1 MDTKTQMNMDNPS
14 DNPSENP
21 SEKPSE
27 KPSENPSE
35 KQKMFTI
42 SCCDKLFK
50 VPKKFIE
57 KSSYFKN
64 MIEDTYCD
72 GDEDDDNILPIPN
85 KFIDSIE
92 DFISIFNDF
101 EKIMV
106 KNIPIT
112 DYLETD
118 IDKYIKSF
126 PEQNIM
132 PPFTKQIIS
141 LSKKYNI
148 KTLKLIIQLCD
159 FLDLQSL
166 IYSIGLIIAQKI
178 KDIKN
183 FDEKVKVIKKMRYKL
198 GHITTDE

>member
-1 MDTKTQMNMDNPS
+1 MDTSNINTSKNTI
-14 DNPSENP
+14 EN
-21 SEKPSE
+21 
-27 KPSENPSE
+27 
-35 KQKMFTI
+35 QKNFTI

-50 VPKKFIE
+50 VSKKLI
-57 KSSYFKN
+57 KQSSYFKN

-72 GDEDDDNILPIPN
+72 GDDDNILPIPN

-92 DFISIFNDF
+92 SLISIFNDF
-101 EKIMV
+101 ETIMV

-112 DYLETD
+112 DYLEKD
-118 IDKYIKSF
+118 INKYIQSF

-141 LSKKYNI
+141 LSQKYNV

-159 FLDLQSL
+159 FLDLQSV
-166 IYSIGLIIAQKI
+166 IYVTSLIIAQKI

-183 FDEKVKVIKKMRYKL
+183 FDQKVKVFKKMRYKL

>member
-1 MDTKTQMNMDNPS
+1 MDTSNI
-14 DNPSENP
+14 NPSENTI
-21 SEKPSE
+21 
-27 KPSENPSE
+27 EN
-35 KQKMFTI
+35 QKIFTI

-92 DFISIFNDF
+92 SLISIFNDF
-101 EKIMV
+101 ETLMV

-112 DYLETD
+112 DYLEKD
-118 IDKYIKSF
+118 IDKYIQSF

-132 PPFTKQIIS
+132 PPFTKQIIK
-141 LSKKYNI
+141 LSEKYSV
-148 KTLKLIIQLCD
+148 KTLKLIIELCD
-159 FLDLQSL
+159 FLDLQCV
-166 IYSIGLIIAQKI
+166 IYATGLIIAQKI

-183 FDEKVKVIKKMRYKL
+183 FYQKVKVFKKIRYKL